1 MFYVEAGMLF
11 HLLWFQA
18 NWGLNHLEFSGY
30 NKIYPDFTHFR
41 AFWAYLGAPRGRLSD
56 SQWNATIKKRW
67 LSNLPRHFVTHNRQK
82 TVLFFPQTVNSI
94 IRIKSMFINK
104 KYIYSSM

>member
-30 NKIYPDFTHFR
+30 NKIYPDFTHFGT
-41 AFWAYLGAPRGRLSD
+41 FLAYLGATGAPRG
-56 SQWNATIKKRW
+56 
-67 LSNLPRHFVTHNRQK
+67 P
-82 TVLFFPQTVNSI
+82 
-94 IRIKSMFINK
+94 
-104 KYIYSSM
+104 